1 MVHARRNGLISQ
13 LTRLYQ
19 RLPNQPQIP
28 TRVLDDDSNASEGGY
43 GDEDENNEDQDATGD
58 EDIVY
63 MVDTTP

>member
-43 GDEDENNEDQDATGD
+43 GDEDENNEDATGD